1 MPITI
6 KRPKLKEREASFCKC
21 TVICM
26 IVSLCFTA
34 SLFLCMNTI
43 VDTGSR
49 VLTTVVFG
57 LFAAFLATCG
67 LCLYKGAM
75 AYRYEDSMSALGKSI
90 IYVGEIIICLMN
102 LRFGL
107 SLLLAAYGLD
117 DAAERIVGSA
127 GTQEFIRGQYV
138 PWVCILSGLML
149 AVMVGVFGAW
159 KLIRN
164 K

>member
-6 KRPKLKEREASFCKC
+6 KRPKLKPREASFCKC
-21 TVICM
+21 TVFCM

-43 VDTGSR
+43 VETGSKL
-49 VLTTVVFG
+49 LTTVVFA
-57 LFAAFLATCG
+57 LFVLYLASC
-67 LCLYKGAM
+67 CVCIYKGAM
-75 AYRYEDSMSALGKSI
+75 AYRFEDSMSALGKSI
-90 IYVGEIIICLMN
+90 IYVSEVVVCLVN

-107 SLLLAAYGLD
+107 SLLFSAYGLED
-117 DAAERIVGSA
+117 TAKQVIGSA
-127 GTQEFIRGQYV
+127 GMQEFIKAQYV
-138 PWVCILSGLML
+138 PWICILSGLMI
-149 AVMVGVFGAW
+149 AVAIGVFGAW